1 MLWSNPC
8 GMLRHSSYQEGG
20 HIVEA
25 HRHAVQAPHLAQ
37 RERTGWIA
45 VALIAL
51 VYALLFAL
59 NLLLPLG
66 KGLLYYYSNYTSRIW
81 AWTEYALGAAALV
94 VLLRQWRAVRVR
106 SVLLAVVLAA
116 LSTAGRYARNRS
128 VSDVADEM
136 IILILTFLAGVVLFA
151 NLQERRVAAFQG
163 APWDVLRSIG
173 WGIVLSVPLAVVN
186 NLYFYLTSGSTF
198 EFTNVFQ
205 SGLRALNPAISE
217 EVIFRFF
224 VMGLTLSLLRG
235 TAHKKLAVGVAVV
248 LGVVPHSLN
257 HLPDLFLI
265 NPASALFLLAA
276 TSVAFGLPMA
286 LIQLKRNLESAMGFH
301 WFIDFARFL
310 MGF

>member
-1 MLWSNPC
+1 
-8 GMLRHSSYQEGG
+8 MLRHSLCREGG
-20 HIVEA
+20 HIVGT
-25 HRHAVQAPHLAQ
+25 RRDSIQAPPLAQ
-37 RERTGWIA
+37 RERMGWIA
-45 VALIAL
+45 VSLIAL
-51 VYALLFAL
+51 AYALLFAL

-66 KGLLYYYSNYTSRIW
+66 KGLLYYYNNYTSRIW
-81 AWTEYALGAAALV
+81 AWTEYALGVAALV
-94 VLLRQWRAVRVR
+94 VLLRQWRSVRVR
-106 SVLLAVVLAA
+106 SVFLAVVLAA
-116 LSTAGRYARNRS
+116 LSTVGRYARNRS

-136 IILILTFLAGVVLFA
+136 VILMLTFLAGMVLFA
-151 NLQERRVAAFQG
+151 NLQERRVAALEG
-163 APWDVLRSIG
+163 TLRNALRSIG

-186 NLYFYLTSGSTF
+186 NLYFYLTSGNRF
-198 EFTNVFQ
+198 EFTDVWQ

-217 EVIFRFF
+217 EIIFRFF

-235 TAHKKLAVGVAVV
+235 TAHKKLAVGVAVA

-265 NPASALFLLAA
+265 NPASALFLLVA

-286 LIQLKRNLESAMGFH
+286 LLQLKRNLDSAMGFH